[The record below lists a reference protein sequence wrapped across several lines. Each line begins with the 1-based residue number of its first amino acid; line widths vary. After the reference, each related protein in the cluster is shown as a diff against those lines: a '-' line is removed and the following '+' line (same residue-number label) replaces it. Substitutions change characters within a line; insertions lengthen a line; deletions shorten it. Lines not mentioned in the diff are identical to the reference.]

1 MKSNPITVN
10 TYPFLFCTFHSL
22 CIWRFSFQH
31 QQYITTKYVL
41 AYNQS
46 ENIWYILITLSS
58 LVGLLVAKYMRHK
71 LSIFVAGAVPW
82 LGLLGSLLYTEYFVP
97 YQGGGASMWPV
108 AQLFGGTAAAVIGV
122 VVFFVAR
129 KFIWPIKD
137 AH

>member
-1 MKSNPITVN
+1 M
-10 TYPFLFCTFHSL
+10 
-22 CIWRFSFQH
+22 
-31 QQYITTKYVL
+31 
-41 AYNQS
+41 
-46 ENIWYILITLSS
+46 NIWYILITLSS

-122 VVFFVAR
+122 VVFFLAR